1 MPSSSKEK
9 APELFEYKISFKLD
23 QRATIAQRHYLAH
36 NARDALGMF
45 AYAMLKS
52 LFNRKNLLKKD
63 FISAN
68 EFVQIHDK
76 SLQSPKFQLNTDSD
90 LTGPKKV
97 LKPIKESNQKT
108 SISVSNVAQEM
119 NQRIEL
125 IKLEEFNRWAQKWY
139 SLKLPLEEIAPE
151 DNH

>member
-1 MPSSSKEK
+1 MPSSSKEN
-9 APELFEYKISFKLD
+9 ALELFEYKISFKLD

-45 AYAMLKS
+45 AYAIIKS
-52 LFNRKNLLKKD
+52 LFNRKNLTKKD

-68 EFVQIHDK
+68 EFVQLHYK
-76 SLQSPKFQLNTDSD
+76 SSQSPKFQLDTDSD
-90 LTGPKKV
+90 KNEYSNSPN
-97 LKPIKESNQKT
+97 PIKESNQKT
-108 SISVSNVAQEM
+108 SVSVSIVAQEM
-119 NQRIEL
+119 SQRIEL

-139 SLKLPLEEIAPE
+139 SVKLPLEEIVDK